1 MAFNNFNYDH
11 EGITFEVFYKKN
23 REDEPVIE
31 KIMLGKHDVTDE
43 IQETIV
49 FSFIDDTLNEKFQN
63 DDL

>member
-23 REDEPVIE
+23 QEGEPVIE

-43 IQETIV
+43 IQDTIV
-49 FSFIDDTLNEKFQN
+49 FSFIDDTLNEKFNN

>member
-11 EGITFEVFYKKN
+11 DGITFEVFYKKN

-43 IQETIV
+43 IQDTIV
-49 FSFIDDTLNEKFQN
+49 FSFIDDTLNEKFN
-63 DDL
+63 KDEL

>member
-1 MAFNNFNYDH
+1 MAFNNFNYNH

-31 KIMLGKHDVTDE
+31 RIMLGKHDVTDE
-43 IQETIV
+43 IQETDV
-49 FSFIDDTLNEKFQN
+49 FSFIDDTLTEKRRN

>member
-11 EGITFEVFYKKN
+11 DGITFKVFYKKN
-23 REDEPVIE
+23 KEDEPVID

-43 IQETIV
+43 IQDTIV
-49 FSFIDDTLNEKFQN
+49 FSFIDDTLTEKWQN

>member
-43 IQETIV
+43 IQDTIV
-49 FSFIDDTLNEKFQN
+49 FSFIDDTLNEKFN
-63 DDL
+63 KDEL

>member
-23 REDEPVIE
+23 REDEPEI
-31 KIMLGKHDVTDE
+31 KSIMLGKHDVTDE
-43 IQETIV
+43 IQDTIV
-49 FSFIDDTLNEKFQN
+49 YSFIDDTLTEKWRN

>member
-31 KIMLGKHDVTDE
+31 RIMLGKHDVTDE

-49 FSFIDDTLNEKFQN
+49 YGFIDDTLTEKWQN

>member
-11 EGITFEVFYKKN
+11 DGITFEVFYKKN

-43 IQETIV
+43 IQDTIV

-63 DDL
+63 NDL

>member
-1 MAFNNFNYDH
+1 MAFNNFNYEH
-11 EGITFEVFYKKN
+11 EGITFEVFFKNN
-23 REDEPVIE
+23 REDEPVID

-49 FSFIDDTLNEKFQN
+49 FSFIDDTLTEKWQN

>member
-1 MAFNNFNYDH
+1 MAFNNFNYNH

-31 KIMLGKHDVTDE
+31 RIMLGKHDVTGE
-43 IQETIV
+43 IQETDV
-49 FSFIDDTLNEKFQN
+49 FSFIDDTLTEKWRN

>member
-11 EGITFEVFYKKN
+11 EGITFDVYYKKN

-31 KIMLGKHDVTDE
+31 RIMLGKHDVTDE
-43 IQETIV
+43 IQETDV
-49 FSFIDDTLNEKFQN
+49 FSFIDDTLIEKWQN

>member
-31 KIMLGKHDVTDE
+31 RIMLGKHDVIDE
-43 IQETIV
+43 IQETDV
-49 FSFIDDTLNEKFQN
+49 FSFIDDTLTEKWRN

>member
-11 EGITFEVFYKKN
+11 DGITFEVFYKKN
-23 REDEPVIE
+23 KEDEPVID

-43 IQETIV
+43 IQDTIV
-49 FSFIDDTLNEKFQN
+49 YDFIDDMLNEKFWN

>member
-1 MAFNNFNYDH
+1 MAFNNFNYEH

-23 REDEPVIE
+23 REGEPVIE

-49 FSFIDDTLNEKFQN
+49 FSFIDDTLTEKFQK
-63 DDL
+63 DEL

>member
-1 MAFNNFNYDH
+1 MAFNNFNYNH

-43 IQETIV
+43 IQDTIV
-49 FSFIDDTLNEKFQN
+49 FSFIDDTLNEKFN
-63 DDL
+63 KDEL